1 MICTTIQNKT
11 AEQILEALEQC
22 EMAEVRLDSCVLS
35 AREMED
41 VFTSDVPLVATCRIA
56 EVMKNEP
63 SLQDL
68 PDATREV
75 KAMMLAEKRLVR
87 AIEAGAR
94 YVDVEIEAEKQMTE
108 QILKD
113 IPVAKSEPAAVV
125 VETVSIAPD
134 EAKEPKNL
142 KIPDAPEVL
151 PAPEITK
158 LPKTAPEAVRDS
170 TLLSDMATLF
180 GLEAVKTYITLR
192 AFELGCK
199 RTFGYYS
206 AETYMDEYRE
216 LLEKEVESA

>member
-1 MICTTIQNKT
+1 MYKRSLNKSISVSELKHLREEGLT
-11 AEQILEALEQC
+11 NQQIADRCGCAYSTVHRLIGPQPDGLRKKYEHRKPLPPLTEEPNAPVKSFTQRLEEVLAAEQ
-22 EMAEVRLDSCVLS
+22 R
-35 AREMED
+35 
-41 VFTSDVPLVATCRIA
+41 
-56 EVMKNEP
+56 
-63 SLQDL
+63 
-68 PDATREV
+68 
-75 KAMMLAEKRLVR
+75 
-87 AIEAGAR
+87 
-94 YVDVEIEAEKQMTE
+94 EKQMAE

-125 VETVSIAPD
+125 VETVSIDPD

-158 LPKTAPEAVRDS
+158 LPKTAPEAIRDS